1 MRHTLSTM
9 NKIQKSGLAAL
20 WLLLLFSLPAM
31 SRNLP
36 TQAFYSVKEYGAKGD
51 GKSLDTKQINATIDA
66 AALAGGGT
74 VYFPAGNY
82 ITGSIH
88 LKSNITLY
96 IDRAAVI
103 IAASREDSTEYD
115 KIEPV
120 SESKTKYTDL
130 GHNRFHNS
138 LIWGEN
144 LHDIGIVGGG
154 MIWGR
159 GLLGGEVKGGSNY
172 ANKSIALLLCR
183 NVIIQNIII
192 KHGGWF
198 GILATGVDH
207 LTIDNVIMDTNRDG
221 MDIDCCQYVHISNC
235 TINSPSDDAI
245 CLKSSFALG
254 YTRATKNVT
263 ITNCIVSGYFEGSVL
278 DGTYRKDYRRAPT
291 GRIKMGTES
300 NGGFQNIAISNCV
313 FDHCR
318 GLALESVDGA
328 LLEDISVNNITMRDV
343 TNSPFFIRLGARM
356 RGPDSLVIGQC
367 RRINITNINVYNA
380 TDDSS
385 ASIISGIPGHDITD
399 IEMSNIH
406 IYYKG
411 GGTKNMDTIQ
421 VPEFEKRYP
430 DPNKFG
436 VIPAYGFFIRHVTNI
451 VLHDIT
457 IEFLKDDFRPPFIL
471 NQVTGATFRHVKAQK
486 VKEAGFFILDQVKDF
501 TLQDFTGLKDIKLKD
516 VARKT
521 L

>member
-1 MRHTLSTM
+1 MR
-9 NKIQKSGLAAL
+9 KIQIARSIG
-20 WLLLLFSLPAM
+20 LLLLLHVTVAGFARKGKDS
-31 SRNLP
+31 
-36 TQAFYSVKEYGAKGD
+36 QFYSVKDYGAKGD
-51 GKSLDTKQINATIDA
+51 GQKLDTKNINAAIDA
-66 AALAGGGT
+66 AAATGGGT

-82 ITGSIH
+82 LTGSIH

-96 IDRAAVI
+96 IDKAAVI
-103 IAASREDSTEYD
+103 IAAPKEDSTEYD

-120 SESKTKYTDL
+120 SADKMKYTDL

-154 MIWGR
+154 MIWGK
-159 GLLGGEVKGGSNY
+159 GLLGGEKKGGSNY

-183 NVIIQNIII
+183 NVLIQNIII

-207 LTIDNVIMDTNRDG
+207 LTIDNVMMDTNRDG
-221 MDIDCCQYVHISNC
+221 MDIDCCQWVHISNC

-254 YTRATKNVT
+254 YPRATKNVA

-278 DGTYRKDYRRAPT
+278 DGTYQKDYRKAPT
-291 GRIKMGTES
+291 GRIKLGTES

-328 LLEDISVNNITMRDV
+328 LLEDVTVSNITMRDV

-367 RRINITNINVYNA
+367 HRINISNVNVYNA
-380 TDDSS
+380 MDDSS
-385 ASIISGIPGHDITD
+385 ASIISGIPGHDIANV
-399 IEMSNIH
+399 ELSNIH

-411 GGTKNMDTIQ
+411 GGTKDMDTIQ

-436 VIPAYGFFIRHVTNI
+436 VIPAYGFFIRHVSNI
-451 VLHDIT
+451 VLHDVT
-457 IEFLKDDFRPPFIL
+457 VEFLKNDYRPPFIL
-471 NQVTGATFRHVKAQK
+471 SEVTGATFRNVKAQK
-486 VKEAGFFILDQVKDF
+486 LKEAAYFFFDKVKDF
-501 TLQDFTGLKDIKLKD
+501 SLMNFDGLKDVMLKEVGNKKL
-516 VARKT
+516 
-521 L
+521 

>member
-1 MRHTLSTM
+1 MNRYSKSLILILSCYMFTVTAVARV
-9 NKIQKSGLAAL
+9 SPGL
-20 WLLLLFSLPAM
+20 S
-31 SRNLP
+31 
-36 TQAFYSVKEYGAKGD
+36 FYNVREYGAAGD
-51 GKSLDTKQINATIDA
+51 GNTMDTKHINAAIDA
-66 AALAGGGT
+66 AAKAGGGT
-74 VYFPAGNY
+74 VYFPAGQY
-82 ITGSIH
+82 LSGSIH
-88 LKSNITLY
+88 LKSNITLF
-96 IDRAAVI
+96 IDPGAVI
-103 IAASREDSTEYD
+103 IAASAADSSEYD

-120 SESKTKYTDL
+120 DRSGKDKYTDL

-138 LIWGEN
+138 LIWGEY
-144 LHDIGIVGGG
+144 LHDVGITGGG

-183 NVIIQNIII
+183 NVLIRDIII

-207 LTIDNVIMDTNRDG
+207 LTIDHITMDTNRDG
-221 MDIDCCQYVHISNC
+221 MDIDCCQFVHISNC

-263 ITNCIVSGYFEGSVL
+263 ISNCTVSGYYEGSVL
-278 DGTYRKDYRRAPT
+278 EGTYRKDYRKAPT

-328 LLEDISVNNITMRDV
+328 LLEDVTVSNITMRDV

-356 RGPDSLVIGQC
+356 RGPDSLVVGKC
-367 RRINITNINVYNA
+367 TRINISNVNVYNA
-380 TDDSS
+380 IDDSS

-399 IEMSNIH
+399 LEMSNIH

-411 GGTKNMDTIQ
+411 GALRNLDTIQ

-436 VIPAYGFFIRHVTNI
+436 VIPAYGFFVRHVNNI
-451 VLHDIT
+451 VMHDVTIAFLHEDQ
-457 IEFLKDDFRPPFIL
+457 RPPFIID
-471 NQVTGATFRHVKAQK
+471 QVTGAIFRNVKVQK
-486 VKEAGFFILDQVKDF
+486 AKNASYFFLRNVKDF
-501 TLQDFTGLKDIKLKD
+501 LLQQFHGLKDMELKEVVKKD
-516 VARKT
+516 

>member
-1 MRHTLSTM
+1 MMKKAAAITTLFLS
-9 NKIQKSGLAAL
+9 A
-20 WLLLLFSLPAM
+20 LLLISLQTWASGNAQP
-31 SRNLP
+31 P
-36 TQAFYSVKEYGAKGD
+36 FYNVRDHGARGN
-51 GKSLDTKQINATIDA
+51 GRSLDTKAINATIEA
-66 AALAGGGT
+66 ASRAGGGT

-82 ITGSIH
+82 VTGSIR

-96 IDRAAVI
+96 IDKSAVI
-103 IAASREDSTEYD
+103 VAASKEDSTEYD
-115 KIEPV
+115 TIEAHRDNRD
-120 SESKTKYTDL
+120 KYTDL
-130 GHNRFHNS
+130 GHNRFQNS

-144 LHDIGIVGGG
+144 LHDIAIIGGG
-154 MIWGR
+154 TIWGK

-183 NVIIQNIII
+183 NVLIQNITIR
-192 KHGGWF
+192 HGGWF
-198 GILATGVDH
+198 CILATGVDH
-207 LTIDNVIMDTNRDG
+207 LTIDNITLDTNRDG
-221 MDIDCCQYVHISNC
+221 MDIDCCQWVHISNC
-235 TINSPSDDAI
+235 TVNSPSDDAI
-245 CLKSSFALG
+245 CLKSSFALD
-254 YTRATKNVT
+254 YPRMTKNVT

-278 DGTYRKDYRRAPT
+278 DGTYKKDYRKAPT

-300 NGGFQNIAISNCV
+300 NGGFQNVAISNCV

-328 LLEDISVNNITMRDV
+328 LLEDITVSNITMRDV

-367 RRINITNINVYNA
+367 RRIMISNVNVYNA

-385 ASIISGIPGHDITD
+385 AAIISGIPGHDI
-399 IEMSNIH
+399 ENVEFSNIH

-411 GGTKNMDTIQ
+411 GGTKDMDTIH

-436 VIPAYGFFIRHVTNI
+436 VIPAYGFFIRHVKNI
-451 VLHDIT
+451 TMRDVT
-457 IEFLKDDFRPPFIL
+457 IAFLKDDHRPPFIL
-471 NQVTGATFRHVKAQK
+471 SEVTGATFRHVKAQK
-486 VKEAGFFILDQVKDF
+486 VKEAHYFMLDRVKDCR
-501 TLQDFTGLKDIKLKD
+501 LQDFEGLKDRVWKD
-516 VARKT
+516 VGKKW

>member
-1 MRHTLSTM
+1 MRTLIRS
-9 NKIQKSGLAAL
+9 ILF
-20 WLLLLFSLPAM
+20 LLLLTNAKSSLAHNVSYP
-31 SRNLP
+31 L
-36 TQAFYSVKEYGAKGD
+36 FYNVKDYGAKGD
-51 GKSLDTKQINATIDA
+51 GQKLDTKNINAAIDA

-82 ITGSIH
+82 VTGSIH

-96 IDRAAVI
+96 IDKAAVI
-103 IAASREDSTEYD
+103 IAAPKEDSTEYD

-120 SESKTKYTDL
+120 KDDRIKYTDL

-138 LIWGEN
+138 LIWGEK
-144 LHDIGIVGGG
+144 LHDIGITGGG
-154 MIWGR
+154 MIWGK

-172 ANKSIALLLCR
+172 ANKSIALLSCR
-183 NVIIQNIII
+183 NVLIQNISI

-207 LTIDNVIMDTNRDG
+207 LTIDNVMMDTNRDG
-221 MDIDCCQYVHISNC
+221 MDIDCCQWVHISNC
-235 TINSPSDDAI
+235 TVNSPSDDAI

-254 YTRATKNVT
+254 YPRNTKNVT

-278 DGTYRKDYRRAPT
+278 DGTYLKDYRKAPT
-291 GRIKMGTES
+291 GRIKLGTES

-328 LLEDISVNNITMRDV
+328 LLEDVTVSNITMRDV

-367 RRINITNINVYNA
+367 HRINISNVNVYNA
-380 TDDSS
+380 MDDSS
-385 ASIISGIPGHDITD
+385 ASIISGIPGHDIANV
-399 IEMSNIH
+399 EMSNIH

-411 GGTKNMDTIQ
+411 GGTKDMDTIN

-436 VIPAYGFFIRHVTNI
+436 VIPAYGFYIRHVNHI
-451 VLHDIT
+451 ILHDVT
-457 IEFLKDDFRPPFIL
+457 IEFLHNDYRPPFIL
-471 NQVTGATFRHVKAQK
+471 TEVTGATFRNVKAQK
-486 VKEAGFFILDQVKDF
+486 VKETSYFFLDKVKDL
-501 TLQDFTGLKDIKLKD
+501 TLQNFDGLKDVLLKETGSKKL
-516 VARKT
+516 
-521 L
+521 

>member
-1 MRHTLSTM
+1 MHTMLKTST
-9 NKIQKSGLAAL
+9 
-20 WLLLLFSLPAM
+20 LLICFLQFVSFSSIAGIHKET
-31 SRNLP
+31 S
-36 TQAFYSVKEYGAKGD
+36 FYNVKEYGAKGN
-51 GKSLDTKQINATIDA
+51 GQNLDTKPINAAIDA
-66 AALAGGGT
+66 ASMAGGGT
-74 VYFPAGNY
+74 VYFPGGNY
-82 ITGSIH
+82 VTGSIR

-96 IDRAAVI
+96 IDKAAVI
-103 IAASREDSTEYD
+103 IAASAQDSLEYD

-120 SESKTKYTDL
+120 FNDKIKYTDL

-144 LHDIGIVGGG
+144 LLDIAIIGGG
-154 MIWGR
+154 IIWGK

-172 ANKSIALLLCR
+172 ANKSIALLSCR
-183 NVIIQNIII
+183 NVLIQNVFI

-207 LTIDNVIMDTNRDG
+207 LTIDNVMMDTNRDG

-235 TINSPSDDAI
+235 TVNSPSDDAI

-254 YTRATKNVT
+254 YPRATKNVT

-278 DGTYRKDYRRAPT
+278 DGTYKKDYRKAPT

-328 LLEDISVNNITMRDV
+328 LLEDITVSNITMRDV

-356 RGPDSLVIGQC
+356 RGPDSLVIGKCQ
-367 RRINITNINVYNA
+367 RININNVTVYNA
-380 TDDSS
+380 MDDSS
-385 ASIISGIPGHDITD
+385 ASIISGIPGHDIANVD
-399 IEMSNIH
+399 MSNIH

-411 GGTKNMDTIQ
+411 GGTKDMDTIQ

-451 VLHDIT
+451 TLRDVS
-457 IEFLKDDFRPPFIL
+457 IEFLNNDYRPPFIL
-471 NQVTGATFRHVKAQK
+471 SEVSGATFRNVKAQK
-486 VKEAGFFILDQVKDF
+486 TTAASYFMLDKVKDL
-501 TLQDFTGLKDIKLKD
+501 TLQNFTGIKDTWLAETKHKL
-516 VARKT
+516 

>member
-1 MRHTLSTM
+1 MK
-9 NKIQKSGLAAL
+9 KIKKVIPVFIF
-20 WLLLLFSLPAM
+20 LFLNFSVTVIA
-31 SRNLP
+31 RNSWEP
-36 TQAFYSVKEYGAKGD
+36 QWYSVKDYGAKGD
-51 GKSLDTKQINATIDA
+51 GQNLDTKNINAAIDA
-66 AALAGGGT
+66 ASLAGGGT

-88 LKSNITLY
+88 LKSNITLN

-103 IAASREDSTEYD
+103 IAAYQKDSTEYD
-115 KIEPV
+115 KIEP
-120 SESKTKYTDL
+120 SKNPIDDKYTDL

-144 LHDIGIVGGG
+144 LHDVAIVGGG

-183 NVIIQNIII
+183 NVLIRDIII

-198 GILATGVDH
+198 GILVTGVDH
-207 LTIDNVIMDTNRDG
+207 LTIDNITMDTNRDG
-221 MDIDCCQYVHISNC
+221 MDIDCCQFVHISNC
-235 TINSPSDDAI
+235 TINSPSDDGI
-245 CLKSSFALG
+245 CLKSSYALG
-254 YTRATKNVT
+254 YTRVTKNVA

-278 DGTYRKDYRRAPT
+278 DGSYKKDYRKAPT
-291 GRIKMGTES
+291 GRIKLGTES

-328 LLEDISVNNITMRDV
+328 LLEDVTVSNITMRDV

-356 RGPDSLVIGQC
+356 RGPDSLVVGQC
-367 RRINITNINVYNA
+367 HRISISNVNVYNA

-385 ASIISGIPGHDITD
+385 ASIISGIPGHDIANV
-399 IEMSNIH
+399 EMSNIH

-436 VIPAYGFFIRHVTNI
+436 VIPAYGFFIRHVNNI
-451 VLHDIT
+451 VMRDVT
-457 IEFLKDDFRPPFIL
+457 IEFLKNDYRPPFIL
-471 NQVTGATFRHVKAQK
+471 SEVTGAIFRNVTAQK
-486 VKEAGFFILDQVKDF
+486 VNEASYFMLDKVKDF
-501 TLQDFTGLKDIKLKD
+501 SIQNCKGLKDIWLKEA
-516 VARKT
+516 VHKS

>member
-1 MRHTLSTM
+1 MKNIPITKL
-9 NKIQKSGLAAL
+9 ILI
-20 WLLLLFSLPAM
+20 LLLLNFTIAAIA
-31 SRNLP
+31 RN
-36 TQAFYSVKEYGAKGD
+36 AAGWHFYSVKDYGAKGD
-51 GKSLDTKQINATIDA
+51 GQNADTKNINATIDA

-82 ITGSIH
+82 VTGSIH

-96 IDRAAVI
+96 IDKAAVI
-103 IAASREDSTEYD
+103 VAAGREDSTEYD
-115 KIEPV
+115 KIEP
-120 SESKTKYTDL
+120 SKNPANDKDTDL

-144 LHDIGIVGGG
+144 LHDIAIVGGG
-154 MIWGR
+154 MIWGK

-183 NVIIQNIII
+183 NVLIQNIII

-198 GILATGVDH
+198 GILTTGVDH
-207 LTIDNVIMDTNRDG
+207 LTIDNVTLDTNRDG
-221 MDIDCCQYVHISNC
+221 MDIDCCQFVHISNC
-235 TINSPSDDAI
+235 TVNSPSDDAI

-254 YTRATKNVT
+254 YPRSTKNVT
-263 ITNCIVSGYFEGSVL
+263 ISNCIVSGYFEGSVL
-278 DGTYRKDYRRAPT
+278 DGTYKKDYRKAPT

-328 LLEDISVNNITMRDV
+328 LLEDVTVSNITMRDV

-356 RGPDSLVIGQC
+356 RGPDSLVVGEC
-367 RRINITNINVYNA
+367 HRINISNINVYNA

-385 ASIISGIPGHDITD
+385 ASIISGIPGHDISKV
-399 IEMSNIH
+399 EMSNIH

-411 GGTKNMDTIQ
+411 GGTKNMDTIK

-436 VIPAYGFFIRHVTNI
+436 VIPAYGFFIRHVNNI
-451 VLHDIT
+451 VLRDVT
-457 IEFLKDDFRPPFIL
+457 IEFINNDDRPPFIITE
-471 NQVTGATFRHVKAQK
+471 VAGAVFRNVKAQK
-486 VKEAGFFILDQVKDF
+486 VKEAAYFMLDKVKDF
-501 TLQDFTGLKDIKLKD
+501 SLQNFDGLKDMVLKD
-516 VARKT
+516 IGHK
-521 L
+521 LL